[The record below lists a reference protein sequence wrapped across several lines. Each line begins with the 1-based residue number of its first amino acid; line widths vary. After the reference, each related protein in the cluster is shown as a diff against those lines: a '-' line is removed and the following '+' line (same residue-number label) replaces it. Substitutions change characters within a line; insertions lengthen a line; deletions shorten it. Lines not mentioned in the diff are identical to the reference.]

1 MDNYN
6 KELIIAAEA
15 GDLETVKTC
24 IANGADVN
32 FMGPN
37 SAALHCAAFNGHE
50 AIVQLLLDHKADSNL
65 VDNQEFTPLQLAV
78 SKQLESISKLLIA
91 NGADLHV
98 TTTLDGTLLHLA
110 AAINYSSIFDI
121 PEISSIDIEA
131 RDLDGR
137 TALNV
142 AAAYGSYDMIK
153 ALKKRGA
160 DINTT
165 DDDEMTPLFNA
176 LMGLNAKKIASWES
190 SGQNNG
196 VQVRY
201 VITNG
206 WMRYIKPYHGDEDEL
221 GWDMPDWE
229 QEDIS
234 ELSWSPSG
242 LKKYLEAIE
251 VAELLIGYDD
261 IDKDYRDSEGN
272 NAFIL
277 ACNSGVPEVLEKLA
291 EENYTL
297 DQPNNQGAYPLHYLA
312 RNKRVDSL
320 RCYFKILPDVNPNLQ
335 DANGW
340 TPGHYLA
347 DQGGHPEMARLLIEK
362 GLDLNI
368 ASTQQLGAL
377 PEGTKAYDVALHWND
392 EKIAGYLKG
401 E

>member
-6 KELIIAAEA
+6 KELIIAAEE
-15 GDLETVKTC
+15 GDLETVKAC
-24 IANGADVN
+24 MANGADVN

-50 AIVQLLLDHKADSNL
+50 AIVQLLLDHKADPNL
-65 VDNQEFTPLQLAV
+65 VDEQEFTPLQLAV
-78 SKQLESISKLLIA
+78 SKQQGSISKLLIA
-91 NGADLHV
+91 HGADLQV

-110 AAINYSSIFDI
+110 AAIDYSDIFDI
-121 PEISSIDIEA
+121 PEISGIDIEA
-131 RDLDGR
+131 RDLDGK

-142 AAAYGSYDMIK
+142 AAAYGSYNMIK

-176 LMGLNAKKIASWES
+176 LLALNAKKIPAWES

-201 VITNG
+201 VISNG

-229 QEDIS
+229 QEDLT
-234 ELSWSPSG
+234 ELSWCPPG

-251 VAELLIGYDD
+251 VAELLIGYED
-261 IDKDYRDSEGN
+261 INKSHRDSDGN

-277 ACNSGVPEVLEKLA
+277 ACNSGVPEVMEKLA
-291 EENYTL
+291 EENYEL
-297 DQPNNQGAYPLHYLA
+297 DQPNNLGAYPLHYLA

-320 RCYFKILPDVNPNLQ
+320 RCYFRILPDVNTNVQ
-335 DANGW
+335 DRSGW

-347 DQGGHPEMARLLIEK
+347 DQGGHPEMAKLLIEK
-362 GLDLNI
+362 GLDLNT

-377 PEGTKAYDVALHWND
+377 PAGTKAYEVALHWND
-392 EKIAGYLKG
+392 EKIAGFLKA